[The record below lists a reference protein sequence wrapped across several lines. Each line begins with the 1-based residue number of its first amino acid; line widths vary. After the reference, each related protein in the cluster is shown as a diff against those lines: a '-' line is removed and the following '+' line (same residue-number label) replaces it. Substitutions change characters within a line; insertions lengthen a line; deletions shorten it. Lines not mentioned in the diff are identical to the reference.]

1 MRLAVRLTPRG
12 GRDAVEGWG
21 ADGAGRVFLKV
32 RVAAPPVD
40 GQANGALV
48 SLIAKALKR
57 PRSAVSLVAGA
68 GARLKQ
74 IEVEGVSE
82 GDVAA
87 AFGARPATGG

>member
-21 ADGAGRVFLKV
+21 VDGGGRGFLKV

-40 GQANGALV
+40 GEANSALV

-74 IEVEGVSE
+74 LEIEGVGE
-82 GDVAA
+82 KDIAA
-87 AFGARPATGG
+87 AFGPRPPADG